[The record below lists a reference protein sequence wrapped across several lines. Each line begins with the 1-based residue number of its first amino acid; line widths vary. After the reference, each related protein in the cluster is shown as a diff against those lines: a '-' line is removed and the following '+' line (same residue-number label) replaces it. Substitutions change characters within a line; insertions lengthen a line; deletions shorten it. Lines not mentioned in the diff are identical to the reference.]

1 MGCCMA
7 SHGSFDVTNIQDA
20 AASPLGT
27 TNEHLEVIRQTLCDW
42 AQPEYGDAGESWEK
56 LLWQAALIAIA
67 TANAAMQIYAIS
79 KRFEIAEDY
88 ADLAEDEWNRFADNY
103 APFERALLYSAANE
117 AIYNP
122 DYVGAKQR
130 AAEQNAT
137 IFQDT
142 NQQLSDMAKV
152 YSLCLDTTHLND
164 LNYTRQ
170 LLQTDMTNFG
180 YRDEE
185 DFAVYKHNSRWNR
198 RSSLLNVGRNL
209 LGLAA
214 RYAQH
219 ADNMWTAFG
228 DSVGNSAQG
237 AMSLLGYLNH
247 ARTTQYPA
255 LFSGASL
262 LMGQAAQMGD
272 FAFMGP
278 DAVWSGIQ

>member
-1 MGCCMA
+1 
-7 SHGSFDVTNIQDA
+7 
-20 AASPLGT
+20 
-27 TNEHLEVIRQTLCDW
+27 
-42 AQPEYGDAGESWEK
+42 
-56 LLWQAALIAIA
+56 
-67 TANAAMQIYAIS
+67 
-79 KRFEIAEDY
+79 
-88 ADLAEDEWNRFADNY
+88 
-103 APFERALLYSAANE
+103 
-117 AIYNP
+117 
-122 DYVGAKQR
+122 
-130 AAEQNAT
+130 
-137 IFQDT
+137 
-142 NQQLSDMAKV
+142 MAKV
-152 YSLCLDTTHLND
+152 YNLCLDTTHLND
-164 LNYTRQ
+164 LNYTQQ

-185 DFAVYKHNSRWNR
+185 DFAVYKHNARWNR
-198 RSSLLNVGRNL
+198 RSGLLNVGRNL

-262 LMGQAAQMGD
+262 LTGQAAQMGD